1 MVAVPVSAS
10 SGGATERASSKTVE
24 TVGDQATTART
35 MRERPVFEWVARIG
49 YAARGI
55 VFLILGAFAVLAAMG
70 AHHQAIDTK
79 DALRALLAQPFGHIL
94 VAVVAAGLVCFAAWR
109 LAQALLD
116 ADHCGHD
123 VKALIRRAVYGAA
136 AVFYVGFAVMASN
149 MMLGSDRS
157 GTSDQIAHDWTAWI
171 LAKPFGQWIVGAIGA
186 TITAFGLGIG
196 IAGFWGEFR
205 RPLELEAKER
215 RLIVALG
222 RFGFVARS
230 LVFTMI
236 GLFLLYA
243 ASDSNSREV
252 KGFAGALRL
261 IQQQPHG
268 SVWLGV
274 TAVGGSTPLPCTK
287 PPPSARSQA
296 DEERNQCWILPA

>member
-1 MVAVPVSAS
+1 
-10 SGGATERASSKTVE
+10 
-24 TVGDQATTART
+24 
-35 MRERPVFEWVARIG
+35 
-49 YAARGI
+49 
-55 VFLILGAFAVLAAMG
+55 
-70 AHHQAIDTK
+70 
-79 DALRALLAQPFGHIL
+79 
-94 VAVVAAGLVCFAAWR
+94 

-123 VKALIRRAVYGAA
+123 VKALIRRGVYGAA
-136 AVFYVGFAVMASN
+136 AVFYMGLAAVALN
-149 MMLGSDRS
+149 TMLGWDRS
-157 GTSDQIAHDWTAWI
+157 GTSDQIAHDWTAWV

-186 TITAFGLGIG
+186 TIAAVGLGIG
-196 IAGFWGEFR
+196 IAGIWGGFR

-215 RLIVALG
+215 RLLVALG

-243 ASDSNSREV
+243 ALDSNSREV

-268 SVWLGV
+268 SVWLSV
-274 TAVGGSTPLPCTK
+274 TAAGLLAFGIYAVAEAAFGRITAPSLHQAAKRAGMTEDDPAALRRAVASLEHPGFAARLTNMVGWTGRCRCRAGRRRACA
-287 PPPSARSQA
+287 PS
-296 DEERNQCWILPA
+296 PATRG

>member
-1 MVAVPVSAS
+1 
-10 SGGATERASSKTVE
+10 
-24 TVGDQATTART
+24 

-79 DALRALLAQPFGHIL
+79 DALRALLAQPFGHVL
-94 VAVVAAGLVCFAAWR
+94 VAVVAAGLLCFAAWR

-136 AVFYVGFAVMASN
+136 AVFYVSFAAVALN
-149 MMLGSDRS
+149 TMLGSDRS
-157 GTSDQIAHDWTAWI
+157 GTSDQIAHDWTAWV

-186 TITAFGLGIG
+186 AVTAFGLGIG

-205 RPLELEAKER
+205 RRLELKAKER
-215 RLIVALG
+215 RLVMALG
-222 RFGFVARS
+222 RFGFAARS

-243 ASDSNSREV
+243 ALDYDSREA

-261 IQQQPHG
+261 IQQQPYG

-274 TAVGGSTPLPCTK
+274 TAAGLLAFGIYELAEGAFGRITA
-287 PPPSARSQA
+287 PSLHQA
-296 DEERNQCWILPA
+296 AAKRALAGR